1 MASPHITA
9 SPALPVTTHKN
20 KTLAT
25 LLAFVL
31 GGLGAHRAYL
41 RGTRDTW
48 LWLHLASLPAAATI
62 ALLAPGANGF
72 YQLLPL
78 IVSMLAG
85 FLEALVLGLMS
96 DEKWDGLYN
105 AGSGRQSASNWPLAL
120 LLVATLMVGAGGL
133 IATISR
139 LFDLLYTGG
148 AYG

>member
-1 MASPHITA
+1 MPDLQQARATA
-9 SPALPVTTHKN
+9 HKN

-25 LLAFVL
+25 LLALLLGAL
-31 GGLGAHRAYL
+31 GGHRLYL
-41 RGTRDTW
+41 RGARDPW
-48 LWLHLASLPAAATI
+48 LWTHLAALPLAGAI
-62 ALLAPGANGF
+62 ALVAPGANWF
-72 YQLLPL
+72 YPSLPL

-96 DEKWDGLYN
+96 DEKWDAVWN
-105 AGSGRQSASNWPLAL
+105 ANSGRQSTSQWPLAL
-120 LLVATLMVGAGGL
+120 LLVMTLMLGSGCL